1 MKEKEKDELLQ
12 IFPTPVL
19 ITKYEHSIEEEFKF
33 IEKLR
38 YIEQKANSNFKSE
51 DSYLLKH
58 KELSKI
64 KDFIYESLN
73 RFTQNIFK
81 TKQRL
86 VITQAWT
93 NRNPPHSKHHEHVH
107 PNSIISG
114 VFYFR
119 QSKSLPPIQFTKSI
133 QDSFKLNPETYNS
146 INSENFLLPMVDGE
160 LVLFPSSLRHSVPI
174 NKGNETRYSLSFNTF
189 CIDELGSKDSLTHL
203 NIKELYGQR

>member
-1 MKEKEKDELLQ
+1 MKEKDELLQ

-33 IEKLR
+33 IQILR
-38 YIEQKANSNFKSE
+38 YIEQKENSNFKS
-51 DSYLLKH
+51 DDTYLLKH

-73 RFTQNIFK
+73 KFTQNIIQ

-86 VITQAWT
+86 VVTQAWT
-93 NRNPPHSKHHEHVH
+93 NKNPPNSKHHEHTH
-107 PNSIISG
+107 PNSIVSG

-119 QSKSLPPIQFTKSI
+119 QSKTLPPIQISKAV
-133 QDSFKLNPETYNS
+133 QDGIKLSPEKYNQL
-146 INSENFLLPMVDGE
+146 NSETFLLPMVDGE

-174 NKGNETRYSLSFNTF
+174 NQGNEERYSMSFNTF

-203 NIKELYGQR
+203 NLKELYGQS

>member
-1 MKEKEKDELLQ
+1 MKEKDELLQ
-12 IFPTPVL
+12 IFPIPVL
-19 ITKYEHSIEEEFKF
+19 ITKYENSMENEFKF
-33 IEKLR
+33 IENLR
-38 YIEQKANSNFKSE
+38 YVEQKENGNFKT
-51 DSYLLKH
+51 DDTYLLKH

-73 RFTQNIFK
+73 KFTQNIYQ

-86 VITQAWT
+86 VVTQCWA
-93 NRNPPHSKHHEHVH
+93 NRNPPNSKHHEHVH

-119 QSKSLPPIQFTKSI
+119 QSKTLPPIQFSKAV
-133 QDSFKLNPETYNS
+133 QDSFKLNPEKYNQL
-146 INSENFLLPMVDGE
+146 NSETFLLPMVDGE

-174 NKGNETRYSLSFNTF
+174 NRGNETRYSMSFNTF

-203 NIKELYGQR
+203 NIKGLYEKS

>member
-1 MKEKEKDELLQ
+1 MKEKDELLQ
-12 IFPTPVL
+12 IFPSPVL
-19 ITKYEHSIEEEFKF
+19 ITKYKHSIEEEFKF
-33 IEKLR
+33 VKNLR
-38 YIEQKANSNFKSE
+38 YIEQNENSNFKS
-51 DSYLLKH
+51 DDTYLLKH

-73 RFTQNIFK
+73 KFTQNIIQ

-86 VITQAWT
+86 VVTQAWT
-93 NRNPPHSKHHEHVH
+93 NKNPPNSKHHEHIH

-119 QSKSLPPIQFTKSI
+119 QSKTLPPIQFSKAV
-133 QDSFKLNPETYNS
+133 QDSIKLNPEKYNQL
-146 INSENFLLPMVDGE
+146 NSETFLLPMVDGE
-160 LVLFPSSLRHSVPI
+160 LVLFPSSLRHSVPA
-174 NKGNETRYSLSFNTF
+174 NKGNEERYSMSFNTF